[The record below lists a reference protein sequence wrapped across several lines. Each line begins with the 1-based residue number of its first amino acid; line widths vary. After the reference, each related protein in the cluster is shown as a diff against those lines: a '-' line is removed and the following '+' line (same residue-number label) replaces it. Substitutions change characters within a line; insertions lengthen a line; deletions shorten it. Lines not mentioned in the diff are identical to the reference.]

1 MDRLTEVYTELDDMG
16 ARVFHG
22 SYHLKG
28 KCDSVC
34 ISNGTLHG
42 VFLDTDKIK
51 TYAQELE
58 AVSHEWA
65 HLDGGYLY
73 ALDASPWTKRKAE
86 VKADRAQIRRV
97 LPFDELAT
105 LVRAGLSTWE
115 LAERFRVSEKLI
127 NKAIAYYTGPCG
139 LTFEQ

>member
-1 MDRLTEVYTELDDMG
+1 MDRLTEVYSDLNEMG
-16 ARVFHG
+16 VMIFEG

-28 KCDSVC
+28 RCDSVC
-34 ISNGTLHG
+34 MSNGNRHG
-42 VFLDTDKIK
+42 VFLDRDKI
-51 TYAQELE
+51 TSYSQELE

-97 LPFDELAT
+97 VPFDELAP
-105 LVRAGLSTWE
+105 LVREGLPPWE
-115 LAERFRVSEKLI
+115 LAENFHVSEKMI
-127 NKAIAYYTGPCG
+127 KKAISYYTGPCG
-139 LTFEQ
+139 LTFA